1 MEILDSHLSQ
11 TIFKKGT
18 IVIDK
23 NNNYF
28 KVGDFADGSFIM
40 AHWHE
45 GPIYELAQEYIP
57 LQFIDGIFIENKD
70 TKIKIIDYN
79 KVKEENFKIIVTS
92 NE

>member
-11 TIFKKGT
+11 TILKKGT

-57 LQFIDGIFIENKD
+57 LYFVDGIFIQNKD
-70 TKIKIIDYN
+70 MKNKIIDYN
-79 KVKEENFKIIVTS
+79 KVKEENFKIIVS
-92 NE
+92 SDE

>member
-28 KVGDFADGSFIM
+28 KVGDFANGSFIL

-45 GPIYELAQEYIP
+45 GPIYEVAQEYIP
-57 LQFIDGIFIENKD
+57 LQFIDGIYIENKD
-70 TKIKIIDYN
+70 MKIKIIDYN

>member
-45 GPIYELAQEYIP
+45 GPIYEVAQEYIP